1 MVSAPRTHQHRAT
14 TSVIGRRARFDAS
27 VRRLAGTLLAG
38 SLVLISWWW
47 ASGAVTGDLD
57 GWATGL
63 TSIGRLSGLVAADL
77 LLAQVLLIARIPLL
91 EHAFGRD
98 RLVRLHRVVGFTSFT
113 LMLMHVVT
121 ITVGYAGG
129 LGAVPAEF
137 WKLTT
142 TYPGMLLAVAG
153 TAALSM
159 AVVTSVRAARRR
171 LRYESWHLLHL
182 YAYLGVGLALP
193 HQLWT
198 GQEFLASPGASTFWW
213 TAWALTASAVLWWRV
228 AVPLAR
234 STRYRLHVTSVA
246 HEGDGVVSVYLTGR
260 NLERLAA
267 EAGQFLT
274 LRFLNRTGWTRGNPY
289 SLSAAP
295 NGRSLRI
302 TVKDVGDGS
311 GAVSRLK
318 PGTRALVEG
327 PYGRLSSRARTR
339 PKVALIGAGVG
350 ITPLRSLAEGL
361 DYDRGD
367 AVVLQRFAEVPL
379 FHHEFGVL
387 AEERGLNH
395 ALLPGNRRSPD
406 SWLGA
411 GFEQLDDVDALLF
424 LVPDLVDRDVY
435 LCGPDAWI
443 ESVRRAA
450 EAAGIAPTQVHVERF
465 GW

>member
-1 MVSAPRTHQHRAT
+1 M
-14 TSVIGRRARFDAS
+14 
-27 VRRLAGTLLAG
+27 
-38 SLVLISWWW
+38 LISWWW
-47 ASGAVTGDLD
+47 ASGAGIGDLA

-137 WKLTT
+137 WNLTT

-159 AVVTSVRAARRR
+159 AVATSVRAARRR

-228 AVPLAR
+228 AVPLVR

-246 HEGDGVVSVYLTGR
+246 HEADGVVSVYLTGR

-274 LRFLNRTGWTRGNPY
+274 LRFLNRAGWTRGNPY

-311 GAVSRLK
+311 GAVGRLK

-361 DYDRGD
+361 HYDRGD
-367 AVVLQRFAEVPL
+367 AVVLQRFADVPL
-379 FHHEFGVL
+379 FHHEFRVL

-450 EAAGIAPTQVHVERF
+450 EAAGIAPAQVHVERF